1 MPELV
6 TKFGSKAALVFQG
19 TNWMNQAT
27 TEDCLKRVIRGAM
40 FTPHGLFVWDHFKCH
55 VGKDTKDSLK
65 KFKIDQVVIP
75 GGCTGFTHVPDVCWN
90 KPLKDSYTKNHTM
103 TGLRPESKNLQQQ
116 AIINLH
122 LWR

>member
-1 MPELV
+1 
-6 TKFGSKAALVFQG
+6 
-19 TNWMNQAT
+19 
-27 TEDCLKRVIRGAM
+27 M
-40 FTPHGLFVWDHFKCH
+40 FTPHRLFVWDHFKCH